1 MLQNIPDALTTEDAT
16 RLRDSFRV
24 SPRDQVKCATSARL
38 WEELLERY
46 RLPFLLLRVADLRF
60 ITRGPGSQM
69 TSLHLYVELGKMIQ
83 DEIYDV
89 WLSQLLDSVTKQT
102 NNMLSAYKSAQNIT
116 PNQHWRR
123 RTSEDPFPYCRM
135 PKAFIDELRQNWKKL
150 STMDSSV
157 LSKFI
162 NLHCLETNVIEGT
175 VQFDPTATTML
186 VQVGFLNEAAP
197 GQITDSNIISGT
209 VRQSRDALL
218 ILQDTHKAVDEIFE
232 LVKTRPVVITPEWV
246 CCLHKKM
253 MASSRVNVLDMNG
266 NRKFNHITIGATRQ
280 LSCVN
285 VAIQTSFQGRPLKV
299 QFCPYDS
306 VDAELATFCKQCTV
320 LLERNDVD
328 PFAAAAWIS
337 HIFITIHPFEDGNG
351 RLSRMLASIPLLLQE
366 LPPICIGLSE
376 KSNYN
381 GFLNATRSYRNGDYE
396 ELMKVLHQGTLS
408 SLSQLRL
415 HLSGLQF

>member
-1 MLQNIPDALTTEDAT
+1 MYFLDCFLNSERPVLDHSSVKNIPDALTTEDAT

-24 SPRDQVKCATSARL
+24 SPRDQVNCATSARL

-232 LVKTRPVVITPEWV
+232 LVKTRPVVITPD
-246 CCLHKKM
+246 
-253 MASSRVNVLDMNG
+253 N
-266 NRKFNHITIGATRQ
+266 
-280 LSCVN
+280 
-285 VAIQTSFQGRPLKV
+285 
-299 QFCPYDS
+299 
-306 VDAELATFCKQCTV
+306 V

-337 HIFITIHPFEDGNG
+337 HVFITIHPFEDGNG

>member
-1 MLQNIPDALTTEDAT
+1 
-16 RLRDSFRV
+16 SFRV
-24 SPRDQVKCATSARL
+24 QPRDQVKCATSARL

-46 RLPFLLLRVADLRF
+46 HLPFLLLRVADLRY

-69 TSLHLYVELGKMIQ
+69 TSLHLYLGKMIQ

-89 WLSQLLDSVTKQT
+89 WLSQLLASVTEQT
-102 NNMLSAYKSAQNIT
+102 KNMLSAYKSAQNIT
-116 PNQHWRR
+116 PNQNWRR

-150 STMDSSV
+150 SNMDPSV

-186 VQVGFLNEAAP
+186 VQAGFLNETTP
-197 GQITDSNIISGT
+197 EQIKDSNIISGT

-218 ILQDTHKAVDEIFE
+218 ILQDTHKAVDEVFH
-232 LVKTRPVVITPEWV
+232 LVKTSPVVITPEWV

-253 MASSRVNVLDMNG
+253 MASSRVNVLNMNG

-285 VAIQTSFQGRPLKV
+285 VAIQTSFQGRPLRV

-337 HIFITIHPFEDGNG
+337 HVFVTIHPFEDGNG
-351 RLSRMLASIPLLLQE
+351 RLSRMLASIPLLLRE
-366 LPPICIGLSE
+366 LPPMCVGLSE

-396 ELMKVLHQGTLS
+396 ELMKVLHQGTLC